1 LTRWQALNCTFDSE
15 FSHIDLS
22 ERYHCITSLRI
33 LADRD
38 SESAAHSSADN
49 LRLLLLSLGLPVGHR
64 DTVTLSQSLIASLLW
79 LISDR
84 DIEL

>member
-1 LTRWQALNCTFDSE
+1 LTHWQALNCTFDSE
-15 FSHIDLS
+15 VSHIDLS

-38 SESAAHSSADN
+38 SESAAHSSGPVADN

-64 DTVTLSQSLIASLLW
+64 DTVTLSQSLIASLLA
-79 LISDR
+79 DQ
-84 DIEL
+84 